1 MLVGLFKSGLIED
14 SIWLSP
20 LTQLLLLLSEV
31 DSCTKILDTPD
42 SHEDARSHISLGS
55 VCTNHPRSTDIH
67 PCSGSR
73 VGKDQGNKVV
83 ALEKVGGCQVML
95 KEGQVKET

>member
-1 MLVGLFKSGLIED
+1 MLVGLFTRGSIED
-14 SIWLSP
+14 SVSLSH
-20 LTQLLLLLSEV
+20 LVQLLLLLSEV
-31 DSCTKILDTPD
+31 DSCTKILDTTD

-67 PCSGSR
+67 PCSGSS

-83 ALEKVGGCQVML
+83 AVERVVSCQVML
-95 KEGQVKET
+95 KEWQVKER